1 MKPIQLTRKSSED
14 IEVKIDPVCKMKVQP
29 KIAVASFQY
38 NNETYYFCAP
48 RCYNRFRQNPE
59 KFLSEK
65 SENHES
71 FKEVEYTCPMHPEIT
86 KIGHGF
92 CSICGMALEP
102 KYISVA
108 DFSTEAPEF
117 VDMKKRFAVSAVLTT
132 PLFLIAM
139 GEMFIGDFT
148 SFSPWIQLILATPVV
163 FWCGFPFFVRAFDS
177 IKNLSPNMFTLIGIG
192 VAAAYLYSLVVLI
205 LTAFFPVIVSSH
217 VLSHDGKLSIYF
229 EASAVITTL
238 VLLGQM
244 LEIKARMQTSSAI
257 KELLNLTPKEALVIF
272 DDGTEAEIP
281 VEELSVG
288 TKLRV
293 RANEKIPTDGVIL
306 KGEAYIDE
314 SMITGESMPVHR
326 KVGDRVIGGT
336 LNGGYSFIM
345 KAERVGSETLLANIV
360 RMVSEAQRS
369 RAPIQNLAD
378 KVASYFVPAAIVIAL
393 IAFIVWLLLGNLT
406 YAFVSAV
413 SVLII
418 ACPCA
423 LGLATPMSIMIGT
436 GRGAKEGIL
445 VKQAEALQAL
455 EKVDTIVT
463 DKTGTLTEGKPKLR
477 KIIIEDSDF
486 SEDEILRYAASVEKM
501 SQHPLAKVILEA
513 ASERGLEL
521 EENVESF
528 YTIAGEGVFGKIGG
542 RSVGVKRPSFI
553 SKSVESMQNQSYTVI
568 EVSIDEKVV
577 AYLGISDEIKESA
590 AEVIEQLH
598 HQGISVIMMTGD
610 NRRNAE
616 SVAKKLKIDEVF
628 AEVYPWQKAE
638 KIKQLQ
644 ARGKTVAMAGDGVND
659 APALAQADVGI
670 AFASGSDIAV
680 ESAGITLLKS
690 DLKGILK
697 AYRLAYLVMKNIRQ
711 NLFFA
716 FVYNFLSVPIAAGI
730 LFPFLGI
737 LLSPMIASA
746 AMTFSSVS
754 VILNALRLRNAKL
767 L

>member
-14 IEVKIDPVCKMKVQP
+14 IEVKIDPVCKMKVPP

-38 NNETYYFCAP
+38 NNETYYFCAL

-59 KFLSEK
+59 KFLSGK
-65 SENHES
+65 SESHEPL
-71 FKEVEYTCPMHPEIT
+71 KGGEYTCPMHPEIT
-86 KIGHGF
+86 EIGHGF

-102 KYISVA
+102 KYISAA
-108 DFSTEAPEF
+108 DLSTEVPEF
-117 VDMKKRFAVSAVLTT
+117 ADMKKRFTVSAVLTA
-132 PLFLIAM
+132 PLFLMAM
-139 GEMFIGDFT
+139 GEMFFSDFT

-163 FWCGFPFFVRAFDS
+163 FWGGLSFFVRAFDS

-192 VAAAYLYSLVVLI
+192 VASAYLYSLAVLI
-205 LTAFFPVIVSSH
+205 LTAFFPAASFH
-217 VLSHDGKLSIYF
+217 VFSHDSKPLIYF

-244 LEIKARMQTSSAI
+244 LETKARMQTSSAI

-293 RANEKIPTDGVIL
+293 RANEKIPVDGVIL

-336 LNGGYSFIM
+336 LNGGHTFIM

-360 RMVSEAQRS
+360 KMVSEAQRS

-378 KVASYFVPAAIVIAL
+378 KVASYFVPAVIVIAL
-393 IAFIVWLLLGNLT
+393 IAFIAWLLLGNLT

-423 LGLATPMSIMIGT
+423 LGLATPMSIMVGT

-455 EKVDTIVT
+455 EKIDTIVT

-477 KIIIEDSDF
+477 KIIIEDPDF

-501 SQHPLAKVILEA
+501 SEHPLAKAILEA
-513 ASERGLEL
+513 VSERGLEF
-521 EENVESF
+521 ENVESF
-528 YTIAGEGVFGKIGG
+528 YTVAGEGVFGKIGG
-542 RSVGVKRPSFI
+542 KSVGVKKPSFI
-553 SKSVESMQNQSYTVI
+553 SESVESMQNQGYTFV

-590 AEVIEQLH
+590 AEVIKQLH
-598 HQGISVIMMTGD
+598 CQGISVIMMTGD

-616 SVAKKLKIDEVF
+616 LVAKKLEIDEVF

-644 ARGKTVAMAGDGVND
+644 ARGRTVAMAGDGVND

-697 AYRLAYLVMKNIRQ
+697 AYRLACLVMKNIRQ

-716 FVYNFLSVPIAAGI
+716 FIYNFLSVPIAAGV

>member
-1 MKPIQLTRKSSED
+1 MIQLTRKSSEN
-14 IEVKIDPVCKMKVQP
+14 IEVKVDPVCKMLVQP
-29 KIAVASFQY
+29 ATAAAFFRYK
-38 NNETYYFCAP
+38 NEDYYFCAI

-59 KFLSEK
+59 KFLSVKPEATESTEK
-65 SENHES
+65 S
-71 FKEVEYTCPMHPEIT
+71 EYTCPMHPEIT

-102 KYISVA
+102 KFIASA
-108 DFSTEAPEF
+108 SATEAEDPEF
-117 VDMKKRFAVSAVLTT
+117 VDMKRRFAVSTVLTV
-132 PLFLIAM
+132 PIFLLAMSEMLF
-139 GEMFIGDFT
+139 G
-148 SFSPWIQLILATPVV
+148 SFLELSVWIQLILATPVV
-163 FWCGFPFFVRAFDS
+163 FWGGFPFFVRAVCS
-177 IKNLSPNMFTLIGIG
+177 IKNLSPNMFTLIAIG
-192 VAAAYLYSLVVLI
+192 TASAYFYSLLVLI
-205 LTAFFPVIVSSH
+205 LTTFFPTESLLH
-217 VLSHDGKLSIYF
+217 VLSHDGKIAVYF

-238 VLLGQM
+238 VLLGQV
-244 LEIKARMQTSSAI
+244 LELKARMRTSSAI
-257 KELLNLTPKEALVIF
+257 KELLNLTPKEALVVF

-281 VEELSVG
+281 VDELLVG

-293 RANEKIPTDGVIL
+293 RANEKIPTDGIIL
-306 KGEAYIDE
+306 EGETYVDE
-314 SMITGESMPVHR
+314 SMITGESVPVYR
-326 KVGDRVIGGT
+326 KAGDRVIGGT
-336 LNGGYSFIM
+336 LNGGYSFLM
-345 KAERVGSETLLANIV
+345 RAEKVGNETLLANIV

-378 KVASYFVPAAIVIAL
+378 KVSAYFVPAVILIAL
-393 IAFIVWLLLGNLT
+393 IAFVTWLFLGNFI

-423 LGLATPMSIMIGT
+423 LGLATPMSIMVGT

-445 VKQAEALQAL
+445 IKNAEALQAL
-455 EKVDTIVT
+455 EKINTVVI
-463 DKTGTLTEGKPKLR
+463 DKTGTLTEGKLKLR
-477 KIIIEDSDF
+477 KIMLEDTSF
-486 SEDEILRYAASVEKM
+486 SEDEVLRYAASVERI
-501 SQHPLAKVILEA
+501 SEHPLAKAIVDA
-513 ASERGLEL
+513 ASERNLKL
-521 EENVESF
+521 EEVHSF
-528 YTIAGEGVFGKIGG
+528 RASVGEGVSGQIGEKLIE
-542 RSVGVKRPSFI
+542 VKRPSP
-553 SKSVESMQNQSYTVI
+553 SETVETMQAQGYTVV
-568 EVSIDEKVV
+568 EVSVDGKTA

-590 AEVIEQLH
+590 AEVIEKLH

-610 NRRNAE
+610 NRKTAE
-616 SVAKKLKIDEVF
+616 LVGKKLKVDEIF

-638 KIKQLQ
+638 KIKELQ
-644 ARGKTVAMAGDGVND
+644 SRGKRVAMAGDGVND

-697 AYRLAYLVMKNIRQ
+697 AHRLARLVMKNIRQ

-716 FVYNFLSVPIAAGI
+716 FVYNFLSVPIAAGV

-754 VILNALRLRNAKL
+754 VIFNALRLKNARL
-767 L
+767 S